1 MWTPDPGV
9 RPRKGRIGPL
19 GCCIIKKLRTSSSAK
34 KENLMSTATTATTAV
49 AYTIDPAHSG
59 AGFKIKHFMIAYIR
73 GGFSGVTGD
82 VIFDSANPAN
92 TKIDASINASTLHT
106 HDEKRDAHV
115 KGADFLDTATY
126 PTITFV
132 SKKVVGEGK
141 NQWKVTGD
149 LTLHGV
155 TKEATLQV
163 ESAGA
168 EAKDPWGN
176 LRTGAEATTVI
187 KRSDYGLKFNAPLET
202 GGVMLSDDVHVHLDI
217 ELIKKA

>member
-1 MWTPDPGV
+1 M
-9 RPRKGRIGPL
+9 
-19 GCCIIKKLRTSSSAK
+19 SSAP
-34 KENLMSTATTATTAV
+34 TAASAV
-49 AYTIDPAHSG
+49 TYSIDPAHSG
-59 AGFKIKHFMIAYIR
+59 AGFKIRHLMVCYIR
-73 GGFSGVTGD
+73 GGFSGVTGA
-82 VIFDSANPAN
+82 VIFDPVNPAN
-92 TKIDASINASTLHT
+92 TKIDASIDATSLHS

-115 KGADFLDTATY
+115 KGADFLDTAKY

-132 SKKVVGEGK
+132 SKNVIPDGK

-155 TKEATLQV
+155 TKEVTLDV

-176 LRTGAEATTVI
+176 LRTGAEATAVI
-187 KRSDYGLKFNAPLET
+187 KRSDFGLTFNAPLET
-202 GGVMLSDDVHVHLDI
+202 GGVMLSDDLHVHVDV

>member
-1 MWTPDPGV
+1 
-9 RPRKGRIGPL
+9 
-19 GCCIIKKLRTSSSAK
+19 
-34 KENLMSTATTATTAV
+34 MSTATTAAPAA

-59 AGFKIKHFMIAYIR
+59 AGFKIRHLMIAFVR
-73 GGFSGVTGD
+73 GGFSGVSGD
-82 VIFDSANPAN
+82 VVFDPTNPAN
-92 TKIDASINASTLHT
+92 SKINASIDATTLHT

-126 PTITFV
+126 PKITFV
-132 SKKVVGEGK
+132 SKSVVPDGK
-141 NQWKVTGD
+141 NQWKVVGD

-187 KRSDYGLKFNAPLET
+187 KRSDFGLKFNAPLET
-202 GGVMLSDDVHVHLDI
+202 GGVMLSDEVHVHLDV

>member
-1 MWTPDPGV
+1 
-9 RPRKGRIGPL
+9 
-19 GCCIIKKLRTSSSAK
+19 
-34 KENLMSTATTATTAV
+34 MSTATTAATAV

-59 AGFKIKHFMIAYIR
+59 AGFKIRHLMVAYIR

-82 VIFDSANPAN
+82 VVLDQSNPAN
-92 TKIDASINASTLHT
+92 TKINASINAASLLT

-115 KGADFLDTATY
+115 KGADFLDTAKF

-132 SKKVVGEGK
+132 SKKVTSEGK
-141 NQWKVTGD
+141 NQWKVVGD

-155 TKEATLQV
+155 TKEATLEV
-163 ESAGA
+163 DSAGV

-187 KRSDYGLKFNAPLET
+187 KRSEFGLTFNAPLET
-202 GGVMLSDDVHVHLDI
+202 GGVMLSDEVHIHLDI
-217 ELIKKA
+217 EMIKKA